1 MTLSSK
7 IAAASKDVGGK
18 LSADKTNKDQ
28 GYDYLSADKILT
40 VCGQALAGQGV
51 ALFPAIMEMSAETV
65 TYLKTWKGG
74 SEEKTRYDA
83 RVQFLM
89 KLSDGEDTQ
98 DLLWYGLGSD
108 YAVPDKAV
116 YKAITSGHK
125 YFLMKLLNVGAGN
138 EDGEHEASEEVKV
151 IKQPSQQRPQ
161 SSGQVWPVAGVSSN
175 GNGAKSATKHEP
187 PAQRPWSAPDT
198 IAMIRAK
205 AEYNTKR
212 DVGVPVTDGKLG
224 ALIGLMDS
232 KPWNTDDRH
241 NFLNA
246 AFGATSTKAI
256 TDAQRA
262 ALVQWANPMKT
273 GPEKEA
279 PWAWEANA
287 QQEYAAV
294 VKVNRSFL
302 SDAELD
308 GTDLDPAVAGEGD
321 EEPNF

>member
-1 MTLSSK
+1 MTLVSK
-7 IAAASKDVGGK
+7 ISAASKDVGGK
-18 LSADKTNKDQ
+18 LTADKTNKDQ

-40 VCGQALAGQGV
+40 VCGQALAGQGI
-51 ALFPAIMEMSAETV
+51 ALFPAITEMSAEAV

-138 EDGEHEASEEVKV
+138 EDDEHEASEEVKV

-175 GNGAKSATKHEP
+175 GNGAKP
-187 PAQRPWSAPDT
+187 PARPHWNSVDEAVLWGMDQGAFKAIQHAQNAYNKLRDEAKASDNPPKSAKDMFDRWF
-198 IAMIRAK
+198 ADVLLRLERAK
-205 AEYNTKR
+205 AS
-212 DVGVPVTDGKLG
+212 
-224 ALIGLMDS
+224 I
-232 KPWNTDDRH
+232 
-241 NFLNA
+241 
-246 AFGATSTKAI
+246 I
-256 TDAQRA
+256 T
-262 ALVQWANPMKT
+262 
-273 GPEKEA
+273 
-279 PWAWEANA
+279 
-287 QQEYAAV
+287 
-294 VKVNRSFL
+294 
-302 SDAELD
+302 DAELD
-308 GTDLDPAVAGEGD
+308 GTDMTPAVVSEGD
-321 EEPNF
+321 EPPLF